1 MEEYNYPL
9 YVQSAGRGFKSLI
22 YEFVLRRA
30 RPKSVFSSTAEVSS
44 TVLIFDG
51 ATQIGTASGDSPPTH
66 A

>member
-1 MEEYNYPL
+1 MNLYFEE
-9 YVQSAGRGFKSLI
+9 RGPNPS
-22 YEFVLRRA
+22 
-30 RPKSVFSSTAEVSS
+30 SVGPAEVSS